1 MKLGHVTTRI
11 LLTLGLLLFA
21 ACHRMA
27 PIENYPDQ
35 PIPQAATQLPLTEI
49 AARIK
54 AAGMPYDWIF
64 TDVAPGKMTA
74 TYSNKRSATIEID
87 YSQTSYSIKLVSS
100 ELLYQNGDEISV
112 RYNSW
117 VRRLNTAIMRRLASG
132 A

>member
-11 LLTLGLLLFA
+11 LVTVGLLLLA

-35 PIPQAATQLPLTEI
+35 PIPQAATKLPLTEI

-54 AAGMPYDWIF
+54 AAGAPYDWIY
-64 TDVAPGKMTA
+64 TDIAPGKMTA
-74 TYSNKRSATIEID
+74 TYTNKRSATVEID

-132 A
+132 T